1 MDATGSSHEGWMTI
15 VPLTVLVLIVIYI
28 VGGPVAFVNT
38 ISHWGTE
45 LLDGIVRWIRFL

>member
-15 VPLTVLVLIVIYI
+15 VPLAVLVLIAIYI

-38 ISHWGTE
+38 ISYWGTE
-45 LLDGIVRWIRFL
+45 LFDGIVRWINYL